1 MNAFMGLDSVII
13 PTDAFQAAARDI
25 LSTYGSGGPI
35 KSVQGLGEAGPDGR
49 ALLAGGITLGGATI
63 ATLVSIY
70 IFRHVKD
77 EKNTFWKVVGYGGG
91 IMGMLSAFSF
101 LFGTVGIAVN
111 SFGVRQSE

>member
-35 KSVQGLGEAGPDGR
+35 KSVQGLGEAGPTER
-49 ALLAGGITLGGATI
+49 AIAAGGITLTGA
-63 ATLVSIY
+63 ALSTLVSIY

-91 IMGMLSAFSF
+91 ILGMFSAISF
-101 LFGTVGIAVN
+101 LFGTIGVVVH
-111 SFGVRQSE
+111 SFGARQPE